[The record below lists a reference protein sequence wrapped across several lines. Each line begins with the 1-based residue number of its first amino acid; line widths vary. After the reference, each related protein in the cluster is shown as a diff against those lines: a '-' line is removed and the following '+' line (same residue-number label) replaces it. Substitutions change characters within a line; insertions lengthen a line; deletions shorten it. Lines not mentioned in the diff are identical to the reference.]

1 VFSAKLG
8 GSTLMATSRPSRGS
22 RARHTSP
29 IPPAPMAATISYP
42 PSFIPG
48 VMDTSPES
56 TRQRAQRIARSHG
69 RRRPEGPRS
78 GGLKAAAPR
87 CREFTRRGA
96 LESPAVSFSRNYLT
110 WVLIP
115 PAVVTGPLAFVFL
128 LQVLPISTTTLL
140 TLAALFIVFF
150 LAGAG
155 LAFVILV
162 PLARELDD
170 AVNRGGDAS
179 QPASRLLVRT
189 TTLTA
194 ILWVAGGLLYALVG
208 MLLVMRSPLGFGY
221 FLVSALIAAFP
232 SVVWAYAMGKHRIV
246 EHASRARELRY
257 VGRELTLGQKI
268 AVVFIGS
275 FLIAAATL
283 VALISS
289 RVSTSLESLA
299 IASASER
306 FARLYDTA
314 NIAAKADA
322 QLLDTLREYVPAG
335 YGVHLIT
342 PDGKLT
348 STTTEGLTPA
358 EVEAMR
364 RIGTGDSS
372 AFISPHVA
380 KFGKLKDGAIL
391 ALTIPW
397 EPYANIPKQI
407 TYYTMIIALITMIVF
422 VGAAYFLSR
431 DVARPVHRLR
441 ELAAAMADGNFNAAA
456 RVFSDDEVGELAQS
470 FAETR
475 ENLRRLLG
483 RVGGSGTTITEGV
496 RIITG
501 GTDSL
506 LERARDQSELTETS
520 SHAVENVR
528 GGISSVLAAAE
539 SVTELTQDASSRALE
554 LQASAEEVARSM
566 DYLFQSVEKT
576 SASTTEMNASMNEMS
591 SRTDVLAGIG
601 DEVLSFVA
609 EMDST
614 VGELR
619 SSAQATA
626 EISRQV
632 REDAE
637 AGGGAVARTVEGI
650 NASRELTNS
659 TAQTLDDL
667 QRSVTEIGSIISVI
681 DEITNRTNLLALN
694 AAIIAAQAGEHGLG
708 FTVVADE
715 IRQLAERTRGSTKEI
730 GAIIKAVQSGSRNA
744 VAKIREGVT
753 RVEDNVRLAENASTS
768 LEKIVTSATRSEEMA
783 TRISRS
789 LADQAAAS
797 RHLHEV
803 TSRMSDH
810 IAEINRA
817 TREQARG
824 TQLLAQESERVRE
837 IALQVRN
844 ATDEQSQAGRGITR
858 ALEKIA
864 EDARGIRDSLE
875 RQLRE
880 TDRIADASRTMLEI
894 AQAND
899 SIAREFNSTVQ
910 NLVSSGHDFETEVS
924 RFRFQ

>member
-1 VFSAKLG
+1 
-8 GSTLMATSRPSRGS
+8 
-22 RARHTSP
+22 
-29 IPPAPMAATISYP
+29 
-42 PSFIPG
+42 
-48 VMDTSPES
+48 
-56 TRQRAQRIARSHG
+56 
-69 RRRPEGPRS
+69 
-78 GGLKAAAPR
+78 
-87 CREFTRRGA
+87 
-96 LESPAVSFSRNYLT
+96 VSFSRKYLL
-110 WVLIP
+110 WLLIP
-115 PAVVTGPLAFVFL
+115 PAIATTPLALVFL
-128 LQVLPISTTTLL
+128 MQVLPISLSTIQTLVI
-140 TLAALFIVFF
+140 LFIVFF
-150 LAGAG
+150 AAGAG
-155 LAFVILV
+155 LASAILG
-162 PLARELDD
+162 PLARELEE
-170 AVNRGGDAS
+170 AVARNGDAS
-179 QPASRLLVRT
+179 QPASRLLQRT
-189 TTLTA
+189 TSLMLV
-194 ILWVAGGLLYALVG
+194 LWASAGLLYALIG
-208 MLLVMRSPLGFGY
+208 TMLVMRSALGFGY
-221 FLVSALIAAFP
+221 FVVSALIAAFP
-232 SVVWAYAMGKHRIV
+232 SIVWSYAMGKYRIV
-246 EHASRARELRY
+246 EFASAARELRY
-257 VGRELTLGQKI
+257 VGREFTLGQKI
-268 AVVFIGS
+268 AIVFMGT

-283 VALISS
+283 VSLISS
-289 RVSTSLESLA
+289 RVSTSLENLA
-299 IASASER
+299 IASASDR
-306 FARLYDTA
+306 FQRLFDTA

-335 YGVHLIT
+335 YAVHLISS
-342 PDGKLT
+342 DGRVAST
-348 STTTEGLTPA
+348 SADGLTPA
-358 EVEAMR
+358 EVDAIR

-380 KFGKLKDGAIL
+380 KFGRLKDGSIL
-391 ALTIPW
+391 VMTIPW
-397 EPYANIPKQI
+397 EPYAGIPKQI
-407 TYYTMIIALITMIVF
+407 TYYTLIIALFTMLGF

-431 DVARPVHRLR
+431 DVARPVHQLR
-441 ELAAAMADGNFNAAA
+441 ELAAEMATGNFNAAA
-456 RVFSDDEVGELAQS
+456 RVFSDDEVGELAAS

-483 RVGGSGTTITEGV
+483 RVGGSGSTITEGV
-496 RIITG
+496 QIITG
-501 GTDSL
+501 GTESL
-506 LERARDQSELTETS
+506 LDRARDQSALTETS
-520 SHAVENVR
+520 SLAVENVR
-528 GGISSVLAAAE
+528 GGISGVLGAAE

-566 DYLFQSVEKT
+566 GYLFQSVEKT
-576 SASTTEMNASMNEMS
+576 SASTTEMNASMGEMS
-591 SRTDVLAGIG
+591 GRTDVLAGIG
-601 DEVLSFVA
+601 EEVLSFVS

-619 SSAQATA
+619 ASAQSTA
-626 EISRQV
+626 DISSQV

-637 AGGGAVARTVEGI
+637 AGGDAVARTVEGI
-650 NASRELTNS
+650 NASRDLTNS

-730 GAIIKAVQSGSRNA
+730 GAIIKAVQSGSRAA

-753 RVEDNVRLAENASTS
+753 RVQDNVRLAEGASTS
-768 LEKIVTSATRSEEMA
+768 LEKIVASATRSQEMA
-783 TRISRS
+783 NKISRS
-789 LADQAAAS
+789 LGDQAQAS

-844 ATDEQSQAGRGITR
+844 ATDEQSQAGRGITA

-899 SIAREFNSTVQ
+899 SIAREFNNTVQ
-910 NLVSSGHDFETEVS
+910 NLVSSGRDFESEVA
-924 RFRFQ
+924 RFRFK